1 VRLVRELALYEREAA
16 ERVRLTEEDVVRDGF
31 GERPRFKVLLV
42 EIGDEPVGFAL
53 FFENYSTWEGR
64 PGIYV
69 EDLFLEERA
78 RGLGLGR
85 ELLAEIARIAETR
98 GCLRIDL
105 AVLDWNP
112 TREFYDRLGFEK
124 LPEWNAYRLTQPG
137 IAKLAN
143 RVRS

>member
-78 RGLGLGR
+78 RG
-85 ELLAEIARIAETR
+85 
-98 GCLRIDL
+98 
-105 AVLDWNP
+105 
-112 TREFYDRLGFEK
+112 
-124 LPEWNAYRLTQPG
+124 
-137 IAKLAN
+137 